1 MLIAPASYKK
11 TTELE
16 IGDFTSVRDMKAP
29 NVTKQPKKKIPP
41 KQEQV
46 KQPPAAP
53 QLDVTKSFDRND
65 IKLTQGMSKADIK
78 NLDNIMVPILN
89 PKDDDFELGQELTN
103 TLSVQPMY
111 PHKQMINKTEGWVKV
126 QFTVNEYGNVINASV
141 VDAKPARV
149 FNSSALKAIK
159 KSKFKPLIIDGKAV
173 AQSATQVYEFKME
186 NQNK

>member
-1 MLIAPASYKK
+1 MFDKLRYTSSSLFAVIITLVTFVGMSMLIAPASYKK

-111 PHKQMINKTEGWVKV
+111 PHKQMINKMII
-126 QFTVNEYGNVINASV
+126 Q
-141 VDAKPARV
+141 
-149 FNSSALKAIK
+149 
-159 KSKFKPLIIDGKAV
+159 LIIQMVIQMILKIAIEMIIINDNTNDEK
-173 AQSATQVYEFKME
+173 
-186 NQNK
+186 